1 MSKAQ
6 AKQEELESQKEVR
19 KTLLAQLFYFWIL
32 SVFPYRTTFEEFFAL
47 LLNAVC
53 DFQKSV
59 DQPAQ
64 RQISK
69 DLKVQEDEQD
79 VGDVPDVVE
88 IELATMGTQ
97 TEEVKPPTPEAE
109 EEPPELEARETQ
121 VSLYLPLVNEF

>member
-32 SVFPYRTTFEEFFAL
+32 SVFPYRTTFEELFA

-69 DLKVQEDEQD
+69 DLKEQEDHEQD
-79 VGDVPDVVE
+79 VEDEPDKVE
-88 IELATMGTQ
+88 TEVATISTQ

>member
-1 MSKAQ
+1 M
-6 AKQEELESQKEVR
+6 L
-19 KTLLAQLFYFWIL
+19 
-32 SVFPYRTTFEEFFAL
+32 
-47 LLNAVC
+47 C

-69 DLKVQEDEQD
+69 DLKEQEDHDQD
-79 VGDVPDVVE
+79 VEDEPDKVE
-88 IELATMGTQ
+88 TEVATISTQ

-121 VSLYLPLVNEF
+121 VRYLLTIISKRVLRYRHVCLLRAFLLQ